1 MILIL
6 QVDPKSFPA
15 FLNDYPNRK
24 YIFQYYVPLFYCYRP
39 DPKAPEDQKQ
49 HIALTGQAANM
60 MNGWPQAKIFRT
72 DGSLAAEFS
81 DPDLFVERKFMSI
94 LSDAAAG
101 KTPRLLMP
109 KKIFGI
115 KRIN

>member
-1 MILIL
+1 MYFVISH
-6 QVDPKSFPA
+6 KSTVYA
-15 FLNDYPNRK
+15 LWIGRTW
-24 YIFQYYVPLFYCYRP
+24 R
-39 DPKAPEDQKQ
+39 QKQ

-60 MNGWPQAKIFRT
+60 MSGWPQAKIFRT
-72 DGSLAAEFS
+72 DGSLAAEFT

-109 KKIFGI
+109 KKVLGI
-115 KRIN
+115 KQIN

>member
-1 MILIL
+1 M
-6 QVDPKSFPA
+6 
-15 FLNDYPNRK
+15 
-24 YIFQYYVPLFYCYRP
+24 
-39 DPKAPEDQKQ
+39 E
-49 HIALTGQAANM
+49 LTGQAANM
-60 MNGWPQAKIFRT
+60 MRGWPQAKIFRT

-101 KTPRLLMP
+101 KTPRLLMQ

-115 KRIN
+115 KRIH